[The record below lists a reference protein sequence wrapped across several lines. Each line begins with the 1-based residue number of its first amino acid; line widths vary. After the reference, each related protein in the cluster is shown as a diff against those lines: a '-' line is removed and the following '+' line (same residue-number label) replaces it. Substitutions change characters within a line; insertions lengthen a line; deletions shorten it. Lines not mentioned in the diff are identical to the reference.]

1 MHPFRS
7 AGVVGTAHWQGNAGY
22 RGRPDRAGFAT
33 PNATSWWRRDR
44 ESDRSIRPLR
54 PGNAGGGK
62 GPDFQRALEE
72 GEVRTVIGK
81 RLETPEKIR
90 SLQKKLY
97 VKAKAEPDFRF

>member
-1 MHPFRS
+1 
-7 AGVVGTAHWQGNAGY
+7 
-22 RGRPDRAGFAT
+22 
-33 PNATSWWRRDR
+33 
-44 ESDRSIRPLR
+44 LR

-97 VKAKAEPDFRF
+97 VKAKAEPDFPTTRSAGKTSWSMPIECHARTRVHRVWTG

>member
-1 MHPFRS
+1 
-7 AGVVGTAHWQGNAGY
+7 
-22 RGRPDRAGFAT
+22 
-33 PNATSWWRRDR
+33 
-44 ESDRSIRPLR
+44 LR

-97 VKAKAEPDFRF
+97 VKAKAEPDFRFYLLYDKVGKTSWSMPIECHARTRVHRVWTG